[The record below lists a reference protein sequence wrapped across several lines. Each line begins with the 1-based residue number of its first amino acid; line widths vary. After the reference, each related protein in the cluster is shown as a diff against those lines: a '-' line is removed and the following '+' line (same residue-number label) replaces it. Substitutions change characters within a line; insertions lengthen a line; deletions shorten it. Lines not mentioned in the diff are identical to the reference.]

1 MPKYGT
7 GKDKKKKTNS
17 IFIIKRHFFLLHNLV
32 ETETGCAMRR
42 VQHSGWDP
50 ARDRAL
56 LGQPTPTF
64 LGHFRTSHP
73 VTLSWGYAWQ
83 HWWQT
88 RLLPPWPWG
97 DKRRQRRES
106 NMEQLLSH
114 SISRGKTIFALRWLE
129 AELLTQS
136 LPDTGHGVYIAQ
148 NNPKKG
154 ALASGGDKEACWART
169 SYKESLKNLMA
180 KIWPTLLTCKLLY
193 FPNSWN
199 SFFFFFKLSSTATY
213 KSLVTKAHCI
223 FFHRALGALP
233 GCTSFRKTR
242 VEGNGAGGSH

>member
-56 LGQPTPTF
+56 PGQPTPTF

-199 SFFFFFKLSSTATY
+199 SFFFFFLNCLLLPLT
-213 KSLVTKAHCI
+213 
-223 FFHRALGALP
+223 RA
-233 GCTSFRKTR
+233 
-242 VEGNGAGGSH
+242 